1 MKRIVAGLMV
11 LIAGLASMAATQNWL
26 GTVERTPVSHLV
38 GNPDAP
44 VTVTE
49 YISYT
54 CPRCRDFTMQGEEI
68 LKVGYVQPGDLR
80 FEYRHVAANI
90 IDMTATMLAFCGAPE
105 KFPRNHAALMAA
117 QPQFN
122 ALRRMATKSQTD
134 RWTNGDLAARRRAVA
149 SDLNLYAI
157 LEQRGYSRSELD
169 QCLADQALADAIE
182 SAIAQDVEKYGPI
195 PTPSFAVNGQMLEN
209 VHGWERLSQVLASPL
224 PAAPSE

>member
-1 MKRIVAGLMV
+1 MR
-11 LIAGLASMAATQNWL
+11 
-26 GTVERTPVSHLV
+26 
-38 GNPDAP
+38 
-44 VTVTE
+44 
-49 YISYT
+49 
-54 CPRCRDFTMQGEEI
+54 
-68 LKVGYVQPGDLR
+68 
-80 FEYRHVAANI
+80 
-90 IDMTATMLAFCGAPE
+90 

-169 QCLADQALADAIE
+169 QCLADQALANAIE